1 MTQAELYKKVLNEE
15 IQFTE
20 LFSDSFMRKNTNFS
34 SFSSFEEELQ
44 ERGSKGK
51 CSQEKLL
58 ERIVTEKTNFRTF
71 DKMKTAAIEDYC
83 KNNN

>member
-15 IQFTE
+15 VQFTE

-34 SFSSFEEELQ
+34 SFSFFEEGLQ

-58 ERIVTEKTNFRTF
+58 ERMVTEKTNFRTF

>member
-20 LFSDSFMRKNTNFS
+20 LFSDSFMRKNTRFS

-51 CSQEKLL
+51 CSQEKIL
-58 ERIVTEKTNFRTF
+58 ERVVVEKTDFKNFE
-71 DKMKTAAIEDYC
+71 KMRIAAIEAYC
-83 KNNN
+83 TKN

>member
-15 IQFTE
+15 IDLTE
-20 LFSDSFMRKNTNFS
+20 VFSDSFMRKNTRFS

-51 CSQEKLL
+51 CSQEKIL
-58 ERIVTEKTNFRTF
+58 ERIIVEKTNFKNF

-83 KNNN
+83 KKN